1 MSDSY
6 YFSKYYLKLIGF
18 KSFKEFYEKFE
29 YAVINN
35 LAISSINIRP
45 ENSLENGTA
54 CYGCYNLKELDTIYD
69 SYANIINHLEKN
81 KYKLK
86 IERKIEIFEYW
97 FYMLSISH
105 YRAYT
110 MLNFNVTKKEKYNVY
125 SFENLFEKAK
135 SILYELPSLNV
146 CFNYKA
152 VFDYLKDS
160 NSIHEIEED
169 LIRQP
174 DILTRLICSKSSTN
188 LNLLFEHGYKLDAS
202 VIYNHKY
209 LKSPIHWAFFS
220 NNLQMFDYL
229 ISNGFQIDEND
240 IFYAPTF
247 KKNFKFCL
255 YLHFLRNKAKHNGEF
270 LYKQLE
276 LNDSQAIGSFNIY
289 EKYSL
294 EQIIEIFES
303 IFAIGFDFMV
313 KGDAINYLFIEKL
326 DFHYKYT
333 QLAFCIGQNYINS
346 SILGYMIDKC
356 IQNYGY
362 AKVQQELADSLKH
375 CLMFHVFSGLLLS
388 SKYLIEILEFIL
400 PNLN

>member
-29 YAVINN
+29 YAVIEN
-35 LAISSINIRP
+35 LAISSINIWSERT
-45 ENSLENGTA
+45 LENDTA

-81 KYKLK
+81 KYKIK
-86 IERKIEIFEYW
+86 IERKIEIFEFW

-125 SFENLFEKAK
+125 SFENLFEKAN

-152 VFDYLKDS
+152 VFEDLKDS
-160 NSIHEIEED
+160 NSIDEIEED

-174 DILTRLICSKSSTN
+174 DILTRTICSKSAIN
-188 LNLLFEHGYKLDAS
+188 LNLLFENGYKLDTS
-202 VIYNHKY
+202 LIYNHNY
-209 LKSPIHWAFFS
+209 LKSPLHWAFFS
-220 NNLQMFDYL
+220 NNVYMFNYL
-229 ISNGFQIDEND
+229 ISNGFQIEEND
-240 IFYAPTF
+240 IFYDSTF

-255 YLHFLRNKAKHNGEF
+255 YLHFLRNKAKYNGEF
-270 LYKQLE
+270 VYKQLE
-276 LNDSQAIGSFNIY
+276 FNVSQAMGYFNIY

-303 IFAIGFDFMV
+303 MFTIGFDFMLTE
-313 KGDAINYLFIEKL
+313 NFFKL
-326 DFHYKYT
+326 NSFHYKYT
-333 QLAFCIGQNYINS
+333 QFASCIAQKHVNS
-346 SILGYMIDKC
+346 YILGYLINKYTK
-356 IQNYGY
+356 IYGY
-362 AKVQQELADSLKH
+362 AKAQQELAESLRH
-375 CLMFHVFSGLLLS
+375 CLMFHQFSRQLN
-388 SKYLIEILEFIL
+388 SK
-400 PNLN
+400 